1 MLLKNRNS
9 HFEMT
14 VIDYE
19 FPEVRDDRYDSN
31 WLIIE
36 IRATHAKN
44 SWSASYPCML
54 TGELAELADWLDAVA
69 DGKNTTLQLGFFE
82 PNLHF
87 EVTESAPKKLC
98 VYIDAE
104 LKPAGVLG
112 DDSGIDDPIRIEF
125 ELIPAELKDAVVSL
139 RTYLRAF
146 PIRAAGAE

>member
-1 MLLKNRNS
+1 MLWLMEKIQRC
-9 HFEMT
+9 
-14 VIDYE
+14 
-19 FPEVRDDRYDSN
+19 N
-31 WLIIE
+31 W
-36 IRATHAKN
+36 
-44 SWSASYPCML
+44 
-54 TGELAELADWLDAVA
+54 
-69 DGKNTTLQLGFFE
+69 GFFE

>member
-1 MLLKNRNS
+1 
-9 HFEMT
+9 MT

-19 FPEVRDDRYDSN
+19 FPEVHDDRYDSN

-36 IRATHAKN
+36 IRATRAKD
-44 SWSASYPCML
+44 SCSAAYPCML

-69 DGKNTTLQLGFFE
+69 DGKNATLQLGFFE

-146 PIRAAGAE
+146 PIRATSAE

>member
-1 MLLKNRNS
+1 
-9 HFEMT
+9 MT

-19 FPEVRDDRYDSN
+19 FPEVHDDQYDSN

-36 IRATHAKN
+36 IRATRAKD

-69 DGKNTTLQLGFFE
+69 DGKNTTARLDFIE

-87 EVTESAPKKLC
+87 EVTESEPKKLC

-104 LKPAGVLG
+104 LKLAGVLG
-112 DDSGIDDPIRIEF
+112 DDSGIDEAICIEF
-125 ELIPAELKDAVVSL
+125 ELIPAELKDAAISL
-139 RTYLRAF
+139 RTYLRTF
-146 PIRAAGAE
+146 PIRASAE

>member
-1 MLLKNRNS
+1 MLLKNQNS
-9 HFEMT
+9 HFEII

-19 FPEVRDDRYDSN
+19 FPQVHDDRYDSN

-36 IRATHAKN
+36 IRATRAKD

-54 TGELAELADWLDAVA
+54 TGEVADLADWLDAVA
-69 DGKNTTLQLGFFE
+69 NGKNTTARLDFFE

-87 EVTESAPKKLC
+87 EVTESEPKKLY

-125 ELIPAELKDAVVSL
+125 EHIPAELKDTAVSL
-139 RTYLRAF
+139 RTYLKAF
-146 PIRAAGAE
+146 PIRAGAE